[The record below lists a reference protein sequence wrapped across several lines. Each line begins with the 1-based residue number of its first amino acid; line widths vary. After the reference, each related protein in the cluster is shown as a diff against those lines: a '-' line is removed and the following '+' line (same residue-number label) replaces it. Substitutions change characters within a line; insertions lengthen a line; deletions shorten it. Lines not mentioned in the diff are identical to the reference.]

1 MFDVLNFN
9 PREIGYTFVYLG
21 SIIILVQGG
30 IIRRISGKVAEKKIA
45 FIGAL
50 SLFLGLCALSFS
62 RTIGLTILSLGFI
75 SLGSAFLNPGL
86 SSLASLFSSAQDQG
100 KNLGIMRGFGAL
112 ARGVSPISF
121 ALLYFSFGALTT
133 FSHSRLSTNSIETHE
148 IKKNSNLECKEH
160 VNYGR

>member
-1 MFDVLNFN
+1 
-9 PREIGYTFVYLG
+9 
-21 SIIILVQGG
+21 
-30 IIRRISGKVAEKKIA
+30 
-45 FIGAL
+45 
-50 SLFLGLCALSFS
+50 LSFS

-121 ALLYFSFGALTT
+121 ALLYFSFGAHLHLRRLLE
-133 FSHSRLSTNSIETHE
+133 FSACPET
-148 IKKNSNLECKEH
+148 KPN
-160 VNYGR
+160 